1 MEIFRFYFRVFQTV
15 LDCNRQMQRR
25 MEMINRDRER
35 MVYLRQQYL
44 KNIAVLESN
53 PFMKNW
59 QEHYDRTKRNLEIV
73 TAKLA
78 RMRG

>member
-1 MEIFRFYFRVFQTV
+1 
-15 LDCNRQMQRR
+15 
-25 MEMINRDRER
+25 MINRDRER
-35 MVYLRQQYL
+35 MVYRRQQYL